1 MIFKRL
7 KDHVYIC
14 TQFWYVFDKIQ
25 SFEGLDLLVK
35 RIRIFL
41 ANGISANLDFG
52 TLLYPFLDPVWSV
65 DGSSSAEGAKR
76 ASLAHV
82 TRPHEWSYEVSN
94 AHENIKPPEEKR

>member
-14 TQFWYVFDKIQ
+14 TQFWFVFDKIQ
-25 SFEGLDLLVK
+25 SFEDLDLLAK

-52 TLLYPFLDPVWSV
+52 TLLYPFLDPV
-65 DGSSSAEGAKR
+65 
-76 ASLAHV
+76 
-82 TRPHEWSYEVSN
+82 
-94 AHENIKPPEEKR
+94 

>member
-1 MIFKRL
+1 M
-7 KDHVYIC
+7 YIC

-25 SFEGLDLLVK
+25 SFEDLDLLVK
-35 RIRIFL
+35 RIWIFL

-65 DGSSSAEGAKR
+65 DGSNPAEGAKG

-82 TRPHEWSYEVSN
+82 THPHNRSYEVPMRTKY
-94 AHENIKPPEEKR
+94 IKPPEEKR

>member
-7 KDHVYIC
+7 NDHVYIC

-25 SFEGLDLLVK
+25 SFEDLDLWVQ
-35 RIRIFL
+35 RIRIL

-65 DGSSSAEGAKR
+65 DGSNPAEGAKR

-82 TRPHEWSYEVSN
+82 THPQEWSYGVSMRT
-94 AHENIKPPEEKR
+94 KT

>member
-25 SFEGLDLLVK
+25 SFEDLDLLVK

-65 DGSSSAEGAKR
+65 DGSNPAEGAKG

-82 TRPHEWSYEVSN
+82 TRPHKWSYEVSM
-94 AHENIKPPEEKR
+94 HTKT